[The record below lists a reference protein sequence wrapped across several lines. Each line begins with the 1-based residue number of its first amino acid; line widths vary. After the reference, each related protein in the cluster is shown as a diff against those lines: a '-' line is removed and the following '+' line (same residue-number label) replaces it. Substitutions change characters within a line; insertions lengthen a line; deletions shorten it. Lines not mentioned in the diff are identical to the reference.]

1 MQLLKL
7 IKEKGEKTTTKNI
20 ILFFFRVVLG
30 LTLFIKGVNFARNQE
45 FLEGLISNIDLL
57 ETLSFIKILIPF
69 IHIIGGFL
77 IMIGVYSRLMILIQL
92 PIILAAIVFLLISG
106 GITYYREIVFAV
118 IILTLLISYLK
129 FGDGFYS
136 WKNLINSEKNIT

>member
-129 FGDGFYS
+129 LGDGFYS